1 MKTEIKEIS
10 ELAVQS
16 LKEIFKDKLDRIILF
31 GSYSR
36 GDYDEYSDVDIMV
49 LLNEDAEKLKMYD
62 DAISEMISDY
72 CIRFGVLYSIV
83 IKSKEQF
90 DNYSGVLPF
99 YKNIVR
105 EGSVLYGR
113 QDK

>member
-1 MKTEIKEIS
+1 MTKEIKKIS

-16 LKEIFKDKLDRIILF
+16 LKSIFKDKLDRIILF

-36 GDYDEYSDVDIMV
+36 GDYDEDSDVDIMV
-49 LLNEDAEKLKMYD
+49 LVNEDAEKLKKYD
-62 DAISEMISDY
+62 DAISEMITDY
-72 CIRFGVLYSIV
+72 CIRYGVLYSIV
-83 IKSKEQF
+83 VKSKNHF
-90 DNYSGVLPF
+90 DDYSGILPF
-99 YKNIVR
+99 YKNIVS

>member
-1 MKTEIKEIS
+1 MTKEIKEIS
-10 ELAVQS
+10 ELAVRS

-36 GDYDEYSDVDIMV
+36 GDYDDDSDIDIMV
-49 LLNEDAEKLKMYD
+49 LIKEDSEKLKMYD
-62 DAISEMISDY
+62 EAISEMISDY

-99 YKNIVR
+99 YKNIVC
-105 EGSVLYGR
+105 EGTVLYGR
-113 QDK
+113 